1 MISGWPRPQSLKGTG
16 HGTRD
21 LHGNTAELA
30 DEQQVGQRVHGVE
43 AGEVEER
50 EESRLAPAWGRR
62 SREHVGEKRYEDGRG
77 GGGSM
82 NQRGKQGQ

>member
-1 MISGWPRPQSLKGTG
+1 MAPVTSMATQPSSPM
-16 HGTRD
+16 
-21 LHGNTAELA
+21 NN
-30 DEQQVGQRVHGVE
+30 VHGFE

-62 SREHVGEKRYEDGRG
+62 SRERVGEKRYEDGRG